1 MTINIGLLI
10 FISYPQRDLQ
20 MKAHY
25 FKQGKSHVLILS
37 ADSRPVGER
46 IVLDSKKAV
55 RDMAKQRGAE
65 PHNF

>member
-1 MTINIGLLI
+1 
-10 FISYPQRDLQ
+10 

-25 FKQGKSHVLILS
+25 FKQGKNHVLILS

-55 RDMAKQRGAE
+55 REMAKQRGAE

>member
-1 MTINIGLLI
+1 
-10 FISYPQRDLQ
+10 

-37 ADSRPVGER
+37 EDARPVGER

-55 RDMAKQRGAE
+55 REVAKQRGAV